1 MKKML
6 MTLMAVALVTTGLTM
21 VDARD
26 RSKTITFI
34 NDVMVN
40 GTLIGK
46 GTYDIRFD
54 SETNEVAVISKG
66 RQVATAKVEVK
77 VTDRK
82 NLHNSAGYV
91 ERDNTRVLTTLIW
104 HHPRKPVSL
113 HHDED
118 TDEHRQCNAVKKD
131 ITKDDTLAAV
141 LPCRHPGNN
150 DRLGIDHLTHD
161 TTRAVGGGG
170 QYR

>member
-6 MTLMAVALVTTGLTM
+6 MTLVAMALVTTGLTM
-21 VDARD
+21 VEAKD

-40 GTLIGK
+40 GTLVGK

-66 RQVATAKVEVK
+66 RQIATTRVEVRL
-77 VTDRK
+77 TDRK

-91 ERDNTRVLTTLIW
+91 ERDNTRVLTTLSFEGDKRILLVN
-104 HHPRKPVSL
+104 PASG
-113 HHDED
+113 
-118 TDEHRQCNAVKKD
+118 TQNA
-131 ITKDDTLAAV
+131 
-141 LPCRHPGNN
+141 
-150 DRLGIDHLTHD
+150 
-161 TTRAVGGGG
+161 GGE
-170 QYR
+170 

>member
-6 MTLMAVALVTTGLTM
+6 ITLMAVALLTTGLTM
-21 VDARD
+21 ADARD

-66 RQVATAKVEVK
+66 RQIATAKVEVK

-91 ERDNTRVLTTLIW
+91 ERDNTRVLTTLSFEGDKRILL
-104 HHPRKPVSL
+104 VSP
-113 HHDED
+113 
-118 TDEHRQCNAVKKD
+118 TSGNQNA
-131 ITKDDTLAAV
+131 
-141 LPCRHPGNN
+141 GNE
-150 DRLGIDHLTHD
+150 
-161 TTRAVGGGG
+161 
-170 QYR
+170 